1 MLSPLSFTIKDFAL
15 GPSKKP
21 FLVLKLAKTYFIYKV
36 NILSF
41 SKVNVLT
48 GGEKYPPAVLFSPG
62 GIRPLRFNLCLSL
75 TMHAQRHRLTHSTYL
90 NHQ

>member
-62 GIRPLRFNLCLSL
+62 ELGLLGLIRVCP
-75 TMHAQRHRLTHSTYL
+75 
-90 NHQ
+90 

>member
-1 MLSPLSFTIKDFAL
+1 MLSPLSFTIKDFVL

-21 FLVLKLAKTYFIYKV
+21 FLVLKLAKTYFISKV

-48 GGEKYPPAVLFSPG
+48 GGEKSPWPPYFHQGELGLLGLIHV
-62 GIRPLRFNLCLSL
+62 CL
-75 TMHAQRHRLTHSTYL
+75 
-90 NHQ
+90 